1 MSEPEPRS
9 RRRRLV
15 VIGLVA
21 AAALL
26 AVAAAAALLPGGA
39 TSGDAV
45 DYAAVD
51 QATGEP
57 VDLASLEGQPV
68 LLTSWAT
75 WCGPCTEELPAIQ
88 ELYEDRRDEG
98 FEVVAVNVN
107 AAGPDEPAIEP
118 MAEELGLTMPLWRDR
133 DNRFASTFGGVGVPT
148 NVLVDADGTLVRTW
162 QGAIDV
168 EDEDFLATLDEALA
182 DQGGGA

>member
-1 MSEPEPRS
+1 MTAEAPPRP
-9 RRRRLV
+9 RRRLALLGLGIALV
-15 VIGLVA
+15 VVTVA

-26 AVAAAAALLPGGA
+26 LPGPA
-39 TSGDAV
+39 TSGEAV
-45 DYAAVD
+45 DYAAVE

-57 VDLASLEGQPV
+57 VDLASLAGQPV

-88 ELYEDRRDEG
+88 SLYEARRNEG

-107 AAGPDEPAIEP
+107 AAGPDEPAIVP
-118 MAEELGLTMPLWRDR
+118 MAEELGLTMPQWRDR
-133 DNRFASTFGGVGVPT
+133 DNHFAAAFDGVGVPT
-148 NVLVDADGTLVRTW
+148 NVLVDEDGAIVRTW

-168 EDEDFLATLDEALA
+168 EDEDFLATLDETLA
-182 DQGGGA
+182 AADGGS

>member
-1 MSEPEPRS
+1 MNEPEPR
-9 RRRRLV
+9 RRRRRPV

-26 AVAAAAALLPGGA
+26 AVVAAAALLPGTA

-57 VDLASLEGQPV
+57 VDLASLEGRPV

-88 ELYEDRRDEG
+88 ELYERRRDEG
-98 FEVVAVNVN
+98 LEVVAVNVN
-107 AAGPDEPAIEP
+107 AAGPDEPAIVP
-118 MAEELGLTMPLWRDR
+118 MAEELGLTMPQWRDR
-133 DNRFASTFGGVGVPT
+133 DNRFAAAFDGVGVPT
-148 NVLVDADGTLVRTW
+148 NVLVDEHGAIVRTW

-168 EDEDFLATLDEALA
+168 EDEDFLATLDDTLA
-182 DQGGGA
+182 AADGGS